1 MQRVRKKKKIKS
13 MAYISISMAV
23 FLTLLGIG
31 IYAVAAPNDDMNLTP
46 DSVHIKS
53 GDIENSTLAIGSH
66 LIYIGAMTD
75 EIYQIAYQ
83 SASTFSQSDMYYK
96 SELGGGSWYE
106 ISSATSVAD
115 ISSEGT
121 PVADSVVEALSFTHH
136 TKSDGI
142 TYDLI
147 TGQPV
152 NIFNINDPYDL
163 RNMEELRPLTTQ
175 YQMLVN
181 GAQEPEKNSDDDEAS
196 TTEDT
201 DSNEELRLL
210 IQEFYNEDLKTNRTP
225 EKLVVPDETAIQ
237 WENRL
242 NAVNTYYQQV
252 SANLDESDEREMLN
266 TIMSKL
272 MQRGEYICTRRSI
285 LCWRI

>member
-106 ISSATSVAD
+106 IYHARCFFFATGAD
-115 ISSEGT
+115 
-121 PVADSVVEALSFTHH
+121 
-136 TKSDGI
+136 
-142 TYDLI
+142 
-147 TGQPV
+147 
-152 NIFNINDPYDL
+152 
-163 RNMEELRPLTTQ
+163 
-175 YQMLVN
+175 
-181 GAQEPEKNSDDDEAS
+181 
-196 TTEDT
+196 
-201 DSNEELRLL
+201 
-210 IQEFYNEDLKTNRTP
+210 
-225 EKLVVPDETAIQ
+225 
-237 WENRL
+237 
-242 NAVNTYYQQV
+242 
-252 SANLDESDEREMLN
+252 
-266 TIMSKL
+266 
-272 MQRGEYICTRRSI
+272 
-285 LCWRI
+285 

>member
-152 NIFNINDPYDL
+152 NIFNINNVL
-163 RNMEELRPLTTQ
+163 NIS
-175 YQMLVN
+175 VN
-181 GAQEPEKNSDDDEAS
+181 APCSINREIRIISVYLHAKCCSRVGNHCTNCAKSDD
-196 TTEDT
+196 TK
-201 DSNEELRLL
+201 LL
-210 IQEFYNEDLKTNRTP
+210 AK
-225 EKLVVPDETAIQ
+225 
-237 WENRL
+237 
-242 NAVNTYYQQV
+242 
-252 SANLDESDEREMLN
+252 NL
-266 TIMSKL
+266 
-272 MQRGEYICTRRSI
+272 CTCKCLLSL
-285 LCWRI
+285 LC